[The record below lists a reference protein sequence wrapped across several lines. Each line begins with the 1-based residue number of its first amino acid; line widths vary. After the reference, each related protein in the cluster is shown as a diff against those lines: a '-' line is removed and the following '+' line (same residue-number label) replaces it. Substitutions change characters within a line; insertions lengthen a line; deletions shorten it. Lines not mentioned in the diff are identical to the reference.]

1 MCKEDRG
8 LPGNHA
14 IQQPCNKRLSMQ
26 SLSASATA
34 VVARTEAAKRELEV
48 AGMEQGVI
56 LNKCLIATRR
66 DRPSLDEPYSIIMPR
81 CPRKVNRPKGRA
93 SRLLRSKRAS
103 EEALRRALKR
113 TIEVIFEVPMK

>member
-66 DRPSLDEPYSIIMPR
+66 NRPSLDEPYSIIMPLS
-81 CPRKVNRPKGRA
+81 PRKVKKQARH
-93 SRLLRSKRAS
+93 RLLRSKRAS
-103 EEALRRALKR
+103 EEALRRTLKR